1 MTVISGVPASLCL
14 WIPICAIKK
23 FNFSWTLSFLSE
35 RSAGSSRTHSSQ
47 CSGCEVWNAMPPAV
61 MRKLFMAANWR
72 FDLELALLNQGK
84 QMSSKSKLVPK
95 TSGAILSSFLIF
107 QAIACSS
114 PTTPPQ
120 LAGSSASRNAYNTAF
135 PLQENPISEGGKWI
149 GGQSAG
155 RNLWGDVQTKE
166 NFAFGVSEPTKF
178 GDPTAILAGLWGP
191 DQTVSGVVRIAT
203 TPTGQCCREVELR
216 LRATIS
222 NDGITGYEAYCSVM
236 PVAPYCHIARWNG
249 PNGRYCNID
258 SSTPVIY
265 AVDGDVLTAKV
276 TGTNPTI

>member
-1 MTVISGVPASLCL
+1 
-14 WIPICAIKK
+14 
-23 FNFSWTLSFLSE
+23 
-35 RSAGSSRTHSSQ
+35 
-47 CSGCEVWNAMPPAV
+47 
-61 MRKLFMAANWR
+61 MAANWR

-276 TGTNPTI
+276 TGTNPTIITMYKNGAQIARAIDVGQNCSPGGAAGPFTSGSPGIGFYNDQDSTWSIFGFSSFSAKADFQNP